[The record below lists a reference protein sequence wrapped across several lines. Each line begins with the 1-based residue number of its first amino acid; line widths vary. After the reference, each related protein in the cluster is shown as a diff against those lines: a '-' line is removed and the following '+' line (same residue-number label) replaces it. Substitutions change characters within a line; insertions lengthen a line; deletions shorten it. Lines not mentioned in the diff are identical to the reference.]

1 MHMLRTNLVALS
13 ALLLMAGCDQSSEPA
28 KTTMETTTV
37 NPLLQPS
44 TLPFQA
50 PAFDKIKDSDFRPA
64 ILEGMKRH
72 LAEID
77 SIANSTEAPTF
88 ENTIVAMEKSG
99 KDLSRASSIFYN
111 LTGSATNDSLQA
123 IKESLA
129 PKLAA
134 HGDAITLNGKLFQR
148 IKAVY
153 DDRLH
158 STASGPGDAM
168 DAVGIRLVERYYDRF
183 VRAGAMLDDAGK
195 EQMKKLNEEEANLT
209 TKFEDNILKDRSA
222 SAIIVD
228 DVKQLDGMP
237 QEAIDAAAAAA
248 KAKGQEG
255 KWLIDLRNTTTQPVL
270 AELKD
275 RATRERVF
283 KASVARN
290 GHGGEFD
297 NRTIIARLAQ
307 LRAQKAKLLGF
318 PSWAHFV
325 MDDQMAKS
333 PDRALKLM
341 ADMSPAAAANAKK
354 EAAKLQELVDKQG
367 GGFTVAAWDW
377 DLYAEQVRKAEYDLD
392 EAAVKPYLEFETVL
406 QNGVFF
412 AAHELFGLSFKER
425 KDLPVY
431 HPDVRVFDI
440 IDTNGTVMGL
450 FYGDYYARD
459 NKNGGAWMSSFVDQ
473 SSLLGQRPV
482 ITQNCNY
489 VKPSAGQP
497 CLLSWDDVT
506 TLFHEFGHALHGMLS
521 DQKYPKFSGTATA
534 TDFVEFPSQVNENW
548 AMVPQVFNNYAK
560 HYKTGEVMPEVLSE
574 KLRKASKFNQGYMTT
589 EYLAAALLDLE
600 WHSLSADAP
609 LVTDVDAFEKAALQ
623 KYGLDIAMV
632 PPRYRSCYFSHA
644 WTGYAANYYAY
655 LWSEVMDAD
664 AYAWFNENGG
674 LTRANGNKF
683 RAAILSQGG
692 SKPEDQL
699 YRDLTG
705 RDPRVEPLL
714 VKRGLK

>member
-1 MHMLRTNLVALS
+1 
-13 ALLLMAGCDQSSEPA
+13 
-28 KTTMETTTV
+28 
-37 NPLLQPS
+37 
-44 TLPFQA
+44 
-50 PAFDKIKDSDFRPA
+50 
-64 ILEGMKRH
+64 
-72 LAEID
+72 
-77 SIANSTEAPTF
+77 
-88 ENTIVAMEKSG
+88 
-99 KDLSRASSIFYN
+99 
-111 LTGSATNDSLQA
+111 
-123 IKESLA
+123 
-129 PKLAA
+129 
-134 HGDAITLNGKLFQR
+134 
-148 IKAVY
+148 
-153 DDRLH
+153 
-158 STASGPGDAM
+158 
-168 DAVGIRLVERYYDRF
+168 
-183 VRAGAMLDDAGK
+183 
-195 EQMKKLNEEEANLT
+195 
-209 TKFEDNILKDRSA
+209 
-222 SAIIVD
+222 
-228 DVKQLDGMP
+228 
-237 QEAIDAAAAAA
+237 
-248 KAKGQEG
+248 
-255 KWLIDLRNTTTQPVL
+255 
-270 AELKD
+270 
-275 RATRERVF
+275 
-283 KASVARN
+283 
-290 GHGGEFD
+290 
-297 NRTIIARLAQ
+297 
-307 LRAQKAKLLGF
+307 
-318 PSWAHFV
+318 

-341 ADMSPAAAANAKK
+341 ADMAPAAAANAKK

-489 VKPSAGQP
+489 VKPAAGQP

-548 AMVPQVFNNYAK
+548 AMVPHVFNNYAK

>member
-1 MHMLRTNLVALS
+1 MRTSFHLLGG
-13 ALLLMAGCDQSSEPA
+13 LLLATACSQAP
-28 KTTMETTTV
+28 ETTTTMDPLAD

-44 TLPFQA
+44 TLPFKA
-50 PAFDKIKDSDFRPA
+50 PAFDKITDAHFRPA

-77 SIANSTEAPTF
+77 AIANSPEAPTF

-99 KDLSRASSIFYN
+99 QDLNRASSVFYN
-111 LTGSATNDSLQA
+111 LTGSATNDSLQS
-123 IKESLA
+123 IKADLA

-134 HGDAITLNGKLFQR
+134 HQDAITLNDKLFDR

-153 DDRLH
+153 DQRAAMAMEPVDARL
-158 STASGPGDAM
+158 
-168 DAVGIRLVERYYDRF
+168 LERYYTRF
-183 VRAGAMLDDAGK
+183 VRAGALLDAAGK
-195 EQMKKLNEEEANLT
+195 EQLKKMNEEEANLT
-209 TKFEDNILKDRSA
+209 TRFEDNILKERTA
-222 SAIIVD
+222 SAIVVE
-228 DVKQLDGMP
+228 DVKQLDGMST
-237 QEAIDAAAAAA
+237 EAIDAAAAAA

-255 KWLIDLRNTTTQPVL
+255 KWLIDLRNTTTQPAL
-270 AELKD
+270 ADLKD
-275 RATRERVF
+275 RSLRERIM
-283 KASVARN
+283 KASLARN
-290 GHGGEFD
+290 SRGNEFD
-297 NRTIIARLAQ
+297 NKPIIARLAQ

-318 PSWAHFV
+318 PTWAHYV

-333 PDRALKLM
+333 PDQAMKLLSGM
-341 ADMSPAAAANAKK
+341 APAAAANARK
-354 EAAKLQELVDKQG
+354 EAAKLQAIVDKQG
-367 GGFTVAAWDW
+367 GGFQVEAWDW

-392 EAAVKPYLEFETVL
+392 ESAVKPYLEFETVL

-412 AAHELFGLSFKER
+412 AANKLFGLSFKER
-425 KDLPVY
+425 KDMPVY

-440 IDTNGTVMGL
+440 IDTNGTVIGL

-473 SSLLGQRPV
+473 STLLEQQPV

-489 VKPSAGQP
+489 VKPAAGQP

-521 DQKYPKFSGTATA
+521 AQKYPKFAGTNTS

-548 AMVPQVFNNYAK
+548 ALVPEVLNNYAK
-560 HYKTGEVMPEVLSE
+560 HWKTGDVMPKELSD
-574 KLRKASKFNQGYMTT
+574 KLRKASRFNQGYATT

-600 WHSLSADAP
+600 WHSLPADAP

-623 KYGLDIAMV
+623 KYGLDVAQV

-664 AYAWFNENGG
+664 AYAWFNANGG
-674 LTRANGNKF
+674 MTRANGDKF
-683 RAAILSQGG
+683 RAAVLSQGG
-692 SKPEDQL
+692 SKPEAEL

-705 RDPRVEPLL
+705 RDPSVEPLL

>member
-1 MHMLRTNLVALS
+1 MLRTNLVALS

-28 KTTMETTTV
+28 KTTMDTSAV

-72 LAEID
+72 LAEIEA
-77 SIANSTEAPTF
+77 IANSTEAPTF

-99 KDLSRASSIFYN
+99 KDLTRASSIFYN

-123 IKESLA
+123 IKEALA

-134 HGDAITLNGKLFQR
+134 HGDAITLNGTLFQR
-148 IKAVY
+148 IKSVY
-153 DDRLH
+153 DQRAAMAMEPVDARL
-158 STASGPGDAM
+158 
-168 DAVGIRLVERYYDRF
+168 LERYYARF
-183 VRAGAMLDDAGK
+183 VRAGALLDDAGK

-228 DVKQLDGMP
+228 DVKQLDGMSA
-237 QEAIDAAAAAA
+237 EGIEAAAAAA
-248 KAKGQEG
+248 KDKDQAG

-270 AELKD
+270 TELKD

-341 ADMSPAAAANAKK
+341 ADMAPAAAANAKK

-473 SSLLGQRPV
+473 STLLGQRPV

-489 VKPSAGQP
+489 VKPAAGQP

-548 AMVPQVFNNYAK
+548 ALVPQVFNNYAK

-623 KYGLDIAMV
+623 KYGLDIATV

-674 LTRANGNKF
+674 LTRANGDRF